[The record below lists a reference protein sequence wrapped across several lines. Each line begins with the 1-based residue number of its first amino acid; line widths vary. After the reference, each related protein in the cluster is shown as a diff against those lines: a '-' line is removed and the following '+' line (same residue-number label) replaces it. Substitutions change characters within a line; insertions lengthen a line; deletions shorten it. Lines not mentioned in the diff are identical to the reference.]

1 MPPTNISRDSQ
12 GRWEA
17 EADADPIF
25 EPTVIKVSQEDRGWF
40 VEHDGRIGPFFSKK
54 TATDLAA
61 DWVAALRASGEAAG
75 LLFVDDTAR
84 DPDPSRRD

>member
-1 MPPTNISRDSQ
+1 MQPPIAYDSPERE
-12 GRWEA
+12 GS
-17 EADADPIF
+17 DADLDAAL

-40 VEHDGRIGPFFSKK
+40 VEHQGRIGPFFSKK

-75 LLFVDDTAR
+75 LLFVDHTAQGADSTKR
-84 DPDPSRRD
+84 D